1 MGPIIT
7 LIYPIWIWTC
17 ARYHY
22 RPTFNFLM
30 HNIVIVTEPM
40 TYFYS
45 LLIRPGSEIIDGQW
59 KATLCIFN
67 ITTMVLVHAVDLG
80 QSPPEDKI
88 FPLFVA
94 VVCGVWTVHFIKTY
108 FYAYVYP

>member
-1 MGPIIT
+1 MQGSVTKDEIENVDQNENGPKERMIRGWEQEECGKYMPIIT

-45 LLIRPGSEIIDGQW
+45 LLIRPGTCMSTGPHCP
-59 KATLCIFN
+59 L
-67 ITTMVLVHAVDLG
+67 VLKTGIWGHRYDN
-80 QSPPEDKI
+80 
-88 FPLFVA
+88 FFV
-94 VVCGVWTVHFIKTY
+94 
-108 FYAYVYP
+108 